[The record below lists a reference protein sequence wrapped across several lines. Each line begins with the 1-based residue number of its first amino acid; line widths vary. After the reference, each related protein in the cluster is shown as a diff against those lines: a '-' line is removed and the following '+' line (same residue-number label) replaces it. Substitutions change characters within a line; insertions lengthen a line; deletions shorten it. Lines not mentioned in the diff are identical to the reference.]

1 MEREFQKRKQE
12 IIAQTRLSLL
22 KQQTKNVDKQTN
34 TSKQDNNKITNKI
47 INDRNKN
54 TSNVMTI

>member
-22 KQQTKNVDKQTN
+22 KQQTKNADKQTN
-34 TSKQDNNKITNKI
+34 TSKQNNNKITNKI

>member
-1 MEREFQKRKQE
+1 MERKYQKRKQE